1 MTESPRAKKLSLR
14 FLVLLT
20 AIVLYLGS
28 IIARPFL
35 MSIVT
40 ATVLAIALYPLFVR
54 VRRRIRNGSGAAL
67 LVTLLVLIAML
78 VPPVLLVNR
87 VAHEITALYGWLNE
101 RQTPKG
107 GWSEYITELV
117 DRPLGWAAEKTGA
130 SKQQLKQAALDRL
143 RNVAATLVQWAKS
156 LVVNIGETIV
166 NLVTTL
172 LTLFFLLRD
181 GEGIRDRIGTIL
193 PIEPRRYQEL
203 VATISA
209 SVTANVYGVLAV
221 AAAQGALGAIGY
233 TIAGLPSVMLWSIA
247 TAAFSMVPVVGT
259 ACVWVVA
266 CCYLVT
272 LGRWGMAIFMFA
284 WGAGLISTADN
295 IVRPLVL
302 SGRVKL
308 NTLLIFFA
316 LLGGVKA
323 FGVVGLFIGPIIVS
337 LAMALLKMLGE
348 ERAEWESSPVATE
361 TAELPERPKSKGQGF
376 IA

>member
-1 MTESPRAKKLSLR
+1 MTESPRAKRLSLR

-28 IIARPFL
+28 IVARPFL

-54 VRRRIRNGSGAAL
+54 VRRRIRNASSAAL

-87 VAHEITALYGWLNE
+87 VAHEMTALYGWLNE

-130 SKQQLKQAALDRL
+130 SGQQLKQAALDRL
-143 RNVAATLVQWAKS
+143 RDVPATLVQWAKS

-181 GEGIRDRIGTIL
+181 GEGIRDRIGAIL

-209 SVTANVYGVLAV
+209 SVTANVSGVLAV
-221 AAAQGALGAIGY
+221 AAVQGALGAIGY

-247 TAAFSMVPVVGT
+247 TAAFSMVPVVGS

-266 CCYLVT
+266 CCYLVAIGT
-272 LGRWGMAIFMFA
+272 WGKALFMFA
-284 WGAGLISTADN
+284 WGAGLISTADHV
-295 IVRPLVL
+295 VRPLVL

-323 FGVVGLFIGPIIVS
+323 FGVVGLFVGPTIVS
-337 LAMALLKMLGE
+337 LAMTLLKMLGE
-348 ERAEWESSPVATE
+348 ERAEWERSPVATE
-361 TAELPERPKSKGQGF
+361 TAELSERPKSKGQGF
-376 IA
+376 IT

>member
-1 MTESPRAKKLSLR
+1 MTESPRTKRLSLG

-20 AIVLYLGS
+20 AIILYLGS

-35 MSIVT
+35 TSIVA
-40 ATVLAIALYPLFVR
+40 ATVLAIALFPLFVR

-67 LVTLLVLIAML
+67 LVTLLLLIALL
-78 VPPVLLVNR
+78 VPPVFLVNR
-87 VAHEITALYGWLNE
+87 VVHEITSLHGWLNE
-101 RQTPKG
+101 LQIPKG
-107 GWSEYITELV
+107 GWTEYITELV
-117 DRPLGWAAEKTGA
+117 DQPLGWAAEKTGA
-130 SKQQLKQAALDRL
+130 SEQQLKQATLDRL
-143 RNVAATLVQWAKS
+143 RNVAATLGEWAKS
-156 LVVNIGETIV
+156 LPGNIGETIV
-166 NLVTTL
+166 ILATTL

-181 GEGIRDRIGTIL
+181 GEGIRDGIGALL

-233 TIAGLPSVMLWSIA
+233 AIAGLPSVMLWSIA
-247 TAAFSMVPVVGT
+247 TAAFSVVPVVG
-259 ACVWVVA
+259 ASCVWVVA
-266 CCYLVT
+266 CCYL
-272 LGRWGMAIFMFA
+272 LAMGRWGMAIFMFA

-323 FGVVGLFIGPIIVS
+323 FGVVGLFVGPIIVS
-337 LAMALLKMLGE
+337 LAMVLLKMLGE
-348 ERAEWESSPVATE
+348 ERAEWERSPVARE

-376 IA
+376 IT

>member
-1 MTESPRAKKLSLR
+1 MTESPRTKRLSLL

-54 VRRRIRNGSGAAL
+54 VRCRIRNGSGAAL
-67 LVTLLVLIAML
+67 LVTLLVLFALL
-78 VPPVLLVNR
+78 VPPVLLVNG
-87 VAHEITALYGWLNE
+87 VVHEITALHGWLNE
-101 RQTPKG
+101 LQIPKG
-107 GWSEYITELV
+107 GWTEYITELV

-130 SKQQLKQAALDRL
+130 SEQQLKQAALDRL
-143 RNVAATLVQWAKS
+143 RNVAATLGEWAKS
-156 LVVNIGETIV
+156 LPGNIGETIV
-166 NLVTTL
+166 NLATTL

-181 GEGIRDRIGTIL
+181 GEGIRDGIGALL

-233 TIAGLPSVMLWSIA
+233 AIAGLPSVMLWSIA
-247 TAAFSMVPVVGT
+247 TAAFSVVPVVG
-259 ACVWVVA
+259 ASCVWVVA
-266 CCYLVT
+266 CCYL
-272 LGRWGMAIFMFA
+272 LAMGRWGMAIFMFA

-302 SGRVKL
+302 SDRVKL

-323 FGVVGLFIGPIIVS
+323 FGVVGLFVGPIIVS
-337 LAMALLKMLGE
+337 LAMVLLKMLGE
-348 ERAEWESSPVATE
+348 ERAEWESSPE
-361 TAELPERPKSKGQGF
+361 TPELPERH
-376 IA
+376 